1 MDTLLTGLLR
11 LSRLGRAALNF
22 ERLNMS
28 LMLFDIAKYFEYRVK
43 ELGAKID
50 VGDLPPC
57 TGDFVQVNQVFSNLV
72 DNALKYCDPERPL
85 VIKVTGENVGD
96 EVVYCVGDNGAGIAV
111 EHQRKVFEIFHR
123 LSPGVTEGEG
133 LGLSIV
139 KKVIGR
145 HNGRIWVE
153 SEPGV
158 GSKFYV
164 SLPDGDQ

>member
-1 MDTLLTGLLR
+1 
-11 LSRLGRAALNF
+11 
-22 ERLNMS
+22 
-28 LMLFDIAKYFEYRVK
+28 VK